1 MSERARF
8 RATAALRRGLGTF
21 VESLG
26 PLLAIAALPAIP
38 MLLFT
43 GLVATAELRPAALES
58 WEQADRWLGIIAG
71 ALSTACICHGVAG
84 RQPGEPLRIGASL
97 GGGLRAVWPA
107 IAVTVLTTLG
117 VVLGLVLLIA
127 PGLILL
133 SMTFVA
139 VPAATVEGVGASAA
153 LSRSGDLTRDRRLS
167 VLAVAVVGIAVTVG
181 VFAAITAA
189 SEIHMVAVVE
199 AGGDPHRTQVSWM
212 FASVGAGIVLSALHG
227 CLVAATYLELRL
239 DKEGPAPDTVARVF
253 A

>member
-26 PLLAIAALPAIP
+26 PLLVIAALPAIP

-71 ALSTACICHGVAG
+71 ALSTACICHGVVSRQAG
-84 RQPGEPLRIGASL
+84 ASLRIGASL
-97 GGGLRAVWPA
+97 GGGLRVVWPA
-107 IAVTVLTTLG
+107 IAITVLTMLG

-133 SMTFVA
+133 TTTFVA
-139 VPAATVEGVGASAA
+139 VAAAAVEGVGTNAA
-153 LSRSGDLTRDRRLS
+153 LARSGDLTRDRRLA
-167 VLAVAVVGIAVTVG
+167 VLAVAAVDVVIAIG

-189 SEIHMVAVVE
+189 SAIHIASVVE
-199 AGGDPHRTQVSWM
+199 AGGDPHRTQVAWM
-212 FASVGAGIVLSALHG
+212 FASVVAGIVLSALHG

-239 DKEGPAPDTVARVF
+239 DKEGPTPDAVARVF